1 MVGDLHWMP
10 GASRLMQV
18 KMLTMRAGILAVGTE
33 LLGTDRLD
41 SNSLL
46 LTEALQRFGVD
57 LRQKCV
63 VGDVPHEIGAELR
76 RMLAGLDL
84 VLVTGGLGPTTDDV
98 TRQAVA
104 SALGRDLRLDED
116 LLRQLRARFERWA
129 RSMPESNRSQAEVID
144 GAEIL
149 ANPRGT
155 APGMCITHQ
164 GCTLFLF
171 PGVPSELRGLIE
183 SSLVPWLESHTDGSQ
198 LETRVLRVACMT
210 ESGLEDRIRPAY
222 EEFDSQAIS
231 VLASPGDIQIRLTVT
246 GSTTERQERLE
257 AMSRR
262 IRDLVG
268 IAVYGQGLEAS
279 LEQVVGDL
287 LTAREKTVTT
297 AESCTAGLLAERITR
312 VAGSSEYFL
321 GGVVAYSNPLKEGLL
336 GVTNSILEQWGAVSR
351 ETVEAMAEGA
361 VRRLESDFSV
371 AISGIAG
378 PGGGTRE
385 KPVGTVHLA
394 IAERNAAVSHQA
406 LHLPGGRQR
415 VRWLASQWA
424 LDLLRRH
431 LLGAGT

>member
-1 MVGDLHWMP
+1 
-10 GASRLMQV
+10 MQV
-18 KMLTMRAGILAVGTE
+18 KMLGMRAGILAVGTE

-57 LRQKCV
+57 LRQKTV
-63 VGDVPHEIGAELR
+63 VGDVTGEIAAELR
-76 RMLAGLDL
+76 RMLLGLDL

-98 TRQAVA
+98 TREATA
-104 SALGRDLRLDED
+104 DALGRDLRLDEG
-116 LLRQLRARFERWA
+116 LLKELQAKFERWT
-129 RSMPESNRSQAEVID
+129 RSMPESNRAQAEVIE

-155 APGMCITHQ
+155 APGLCVVHH

-171 PGVPSELRGLIE
+171 PGVPAELRGLIE
-183 SSLVPWLESHTDGSQ
+183 SGLIPWLESHTDGSQ
-198 LETRVLRVACMT
+198 LETRVIRVACMT

-222 EEFDSQAIS
+222 EEFGAHTIS
-231 VLASPGDIQIRLTVT
+231 VLASPGDIQVRMTV
-246 GSTTERQERLE
+246 GGAVGERRERLE

-268 IAVYGQGLEAS
+268 EAVYGNGLETS

-287 LTAREKTVTT
+287 LAAKGKTVST

-312 VAGSSEYFL
+312 ISGSSEYFL
-321 GGVVAYSNPLKEGLL
+321 GGVVVYSNQLKEQLL
-336 GVTNSILEQWGAVSR
+336 GVAGSILEQWGAVSR
-351 ETVEAMAEGA
+351 EAVEAMAEGA
-361 VRRLESDFSV
+361 VVRLESDFSIAV
-371 AISGIAG
+371 SGIAG
-378 PGGGTRE
+378 PDGGTRD

-394 IAERNAAVSHQA
+394 IADRDAEVSHRE
-406 LHLPGGRQR
+406 LHLPGGRRR

-424 LDLLRRH
+424 LDLLRRR
-431 LLGAGT
+431 LQGTSN